1 MTSISMKWAEDN
13 HACKE
18 AREWFKGELNGK
30 RSMSVSKLFSLLKQ
44 IDRIDWANWLVVR
57 LMTHD
62 QQIMYAIYAA
72 EQVIEIYEARYPN
85 DTRPRNAIQAAKTYL
100 EDKTEAN
107 KDKVADATYAVAD
120 AAHAVYAVYAA
131 DAAHAAHAV
140 YAVYAAYAAARAAR
154 AARATYATDA
164 AADAA
169 AYAARAAV
177 SRNMR
182 LKLLNYGL
190 GLIGMH
196 DLKRA
201 VEEG

>member
-1 MTSISMKWAEDN
+1 MKWVEDN
-13 HACKE
+13 HACQG
-18 AREWFKGELNGK
+18 AREWFAEELNGK
-30 RSMSVSKLFSLLKQ
+30 RSMPVSKLISLLKQ

-85 DTRPRNAIQAAKTYL
+85 DTRPRNAIQAAKTYM

-107 KDKVADATYAVAD
+107 KDKVT
-120 AAHAVYAVYAA
+120 HAVVYAA
-131 DAAHAAHAV
+131 DAA
-140 YAVYAAYAAARAAR
+140 YAAA
-154 AARATYATDA
+154 
-164 AADAA
+164 
-169 AYAARAAV
+169 
-177 SRNMR
+177 SSKMR
-182 LKLLNYGL
+182 IQILNYGL

-196 DLKRA
+196 DPKKA

>member
-131 DAAHAAHAV
+131 
-140 YAVYAAYAAARAAR
+140 YAAARAAR